1 MALGLVNGYFIAGSI
16 WYYMDATQYPV
27 TWVTPPTDPVRTA
40 EFLKYMPPVLL
51 GIPNIY
57 FAIIAAFVFVI
68 IVFI

>member
-1 MALGLVNGYFIAGSI
+1 VINGYFIAGSV
-16 WYYMDATQYPV
+16 WYYMHQANYPLPYV
-27 TWVTPPTDPVRTA
+27 QALPDPVVTA
-40 EFLKYMPPVLL
+40 NYMKYMPPALL